1 MFYGKTSNDTINSVH
16 KRALRD
22 LYNDFSS
29 NYHELLNRGNL
40 FMIHEEN
47 KRRLL
52 IEVFKCITGENPPLL
67 NRLFTRKE
75 NQNNLRINDILVLPK
90 ASTKTWG
97 LHSFAYRGSRAWNTL
112 PDNIKS
118 SHSSKEFKAGL
129 KNIGNLI
136 CTCKLCIKEG

>member
-1 MFYGKTSNDTINSVH
+1 
-16 KRALRD
+16 
-22 LYNDFSS
+22 
-29 NYHELLNRGNL
+29 
-40 FMIHEEN
+40 MIHVEN

-52 IEVFKCITGENPPLL
+52 IEVFKCTKGENPPLL
-67 NRLFTRKE
+67 NGLFTRKE
-75 NQNNLRINDILVLPK
+75 ILVLPK

-136 CTCKLCIKEG
+136 CTCKLCIKE